1 MLWMSFVISALQE
14 SVSRI
19 REKIAKMRAR
29 LALFVPT
36 IGVYGLEFGIQGPGI
51 RSQGSGWTLDV
62 GTVCLYECTSVG
74 SGNEH
79 QGLVSGFKA
88 SPRMSG

>member
-1 MLWMSFVISALQE
+1 MLWMSFVISALHE

-29 LALFVPT
+29 LALFAPT
-36 IGVYGLEFGIQGPGI
+36 MGVLGLEFDIQGLEI

-62 GTVCLYECTSVG
+62 GTVCLFKCTSVG
-74 SGNEH
+74 SGSTT
-79 QGLVSGFKA
+79 GAWV
-88 SPRMSG
+88 